1 MEWVI
6 IEMNECFFVG
16 IFSEALGSEA
26 VLFGDFWWCIE
37 RGSVGTRDGEDC
49 LCLFISLSTQS
60 RINLLHY
67 TTLLDT
73 IHSPGKKEKEKQEIK
88 KHCKSKRDLPVC
100 MPHRCWVSYMHSN

>member
-37 RGSVGTRDGEDC
+37 SSAGTRDGED
-49 LCLFISLSTQS
+49 SLSLSVSLSLHS
-60 RINLLHY
+60 RELIYY
-67 TTLLDT
+67 TTLL
-73 IHSPGKKEKEKQEIK
+73 S
-88 KHCKSKRDLPVC
+88 
-100 MPHRCWVSYMHSN
+100 